1 MKFLTKVSLAAVA
14 GGAGYY
20 LFKTKQTPTEA
31 LTNIKAEINHKKVAL
46 QEFKEARQKLNES
59 LANFKSEMGTVDV
72 VSNQFQREL
81 DEFMFIIQPHIDE
94 LNKYIDK
101 LNNQT
106 R

>member
-14 GGAGYY
+14 GASYY